1 MAHPPIKFGPADK
14 RQLIA
19 RKIVPQADDSPAI
32 GLAGSPMKAV
42 LNGRADEIVELAR
55 SNLRR

>member
-32 GLAGSPMKAV
+32 GLAGSP
-42 LNGRADEIVELAR
+42 NSFRQRAAGGPP
-55 SNLRR
+55 